1 MEIEELQ
8 DQWRSGQSVIATRQS
23 YLNFTL
29 DCLVNDQGE
38 YMIVRYFPL
47 GTFCGQPKSWHASVD
62 YQGSD
67 VQACIQKL
75 CKFIGED

>member
-8 DQWRSGQSVIATRQS
+8 DQWRSGQTVIATEQS
-23 YLNFTL
+23 HDYQYTL

-38 YMIVRYFPL
+38 YMIVRYFTL
-47 GTFCGQPKSWHASVD
+47 GGAWHASVD

-75 CKFIGED
+75 FKFIGEG